1 MTTIIVQ
8 PSGTQ
13 IHIEPGETL
22 LSGLHKAGYAYTVGC
37 RRGGCGICKVDVVDG
52 DFSYNRPVADS
63 VVSEDERTDGTC
75 LSCRAVADED
85 LVIEMRDASLRLV
98 NPLLGKINAALRRL
112 DTAGVLLDDVGLR
125 RPTLDDVFLSL
136 TGHAAEEAS

>member
-98 NPLLGKINAALRRL
+98 NPFFTEPKAVVMQIDR
-112 DTAGVLLDDVGLR
+112 TVAG
-125 RPTLDDVFLSL
+125 
-136 TGHAAEEAS
+136 AS